1 MKGEGGEGG
10 EGQLSAPSSSS
21 TMSTSTSTSADSSA
35 VPVASP
41 SASSVHNRVLV
52 IGSTGAGK
60 STLINAL
67 VGHDVMDTS
76 SDAMGCTGYYS
87 SVVTQHNKV
96 EYEFIDTVGVNEPE
110 EGTVSRS
117 EALKLFFKFL
127 KDNKEGFNLIIFCTR
142 EGRMTEESKSTYE
155 IMVKKLYSSS
165 EDGKAPPVLI
175 FVGGMFL
182 DYDTPQT
189 WCEKNRAAFVK
200 QGFIEAQKELD
211 AFHAIALPKSKNQTL
226 EAVFSLARA
235 ESTERAWQVIERT
248 MAPAPVE
255 LYTHI
260 KGLLGLF
267 QNLWNLI
274 AKNFGWPMIIPRV
287 LQEIAQACG
296 FTTREISELT
306 DHGSLV
312 FI

>member
-1 MKGEGGEGG
+1 MNDEVESKEPNRE
-10 EGQLSAPSSSS
+10 EQTDDRENEDS
-21 TMSTSTSTSADSSA
+21 TTCTATSTT
-35 VPVASP
+35 P
-41 SASSVHNRVLV
+41 SRSHHNRVLV

-60 STLINAL
+60 STLVNAL
-67 VGHDVMDTS
+67 VGYEAMDTS
-76 SDAMGCTGYYS
+76 SDAMGCTGFYS
-87 SVVTQHNKV
+87 SVVTHYNKV

-142 EGRMTEESKSTYE
+142 EGRLTEESKATYE

-165 EDGKAPPVLI
+165 ESGEAPPVLI

-182 DYDTPQT
+182 EYDAPQD
-189 WCEKNRAAFVK
+189 WCENNRATFLN

-211 AFHAIALPKSKNQTL
+211 AFHAVALPKSKKPAL
-226 EAVFSLARA
+226 EAVFSVTRQESTARA
-235 ESTERAWQVIERT
+235 WEIIERT
-248 MAPAPVE
+248 MAPAPIE

-267 QNLWNLI
+267 QSLWNSI

-287 LQEIAQACG
+287 LQEIAKACG
-296 FTTREISELT
+296 FSPREISEMT
-306 DHGSLV
+306 DHESIM
-312 FI
+312 FF